1 MGKQGMTGYAQR
13 VEPSLPSSMAR
24 PQGHIPSA
32 APIITMNAE
41 KLRKLNHKSQDDR
54 YFNRELSWLAF
65 NFRVLEESRRSR
77 TPLLDRCRFLA
88 ICYSNLDEFFMVR
101 VASKKRSLRQGSLP
115 GDSPDQLSIPETLAR
130 IHEGTKRLVEDMG
143 EIWNSE
149 LLPDLKAQNIRLEK
163 LENLDDSAQKGLAQ
177 YYRET
182 VLPVLT
188 PLAVDPAHP
197 FPFLANRRLYLI
209 VVFKSEKEDAAL
221 PPIAFVEVPA
231 VLPRLLPVNTDPN
244 DRVFVMM
251 EDLIATH
258 LGTLFFGMPV
268 TAAYPIRVTRN
279 LDFKL
284 LESQVVDLLS
294 SVQTEVK
301 ARDQAEAVRL
311 EYGADLL
318 PELRAHLELRL
329 SLNPEDSYAMSC
341 PLSMTDLALHE
352 IPRDDLKFPS
362 FNPRLPPRMNTQR
375 SIFGLIREEDMLLHH
390 PFESFYAVIE
400 LLHTAAWDPDVL
412 AIKQTLY
419 RTSGDSPIIDA
430 LILAAEQGKQ
440 VTAVVELKARFD
452 ENNNITWARR
462 MERAGVHV
470 VYGFVGLKT
479 HCKMTLIVRR
489 EDNQLHRYVHLS
501 TGNYNSST
509 ARHYVDIGYIT
520 ARPAFGED
528 ASLLFN
534 MLTGF
539 NILSRET
546 EAFKPIP
553 SPLRKLIVAPL
564 YLRDELIHLID
575 REIQAHAETGD
586 GLIFAKM
593 NSLVDGAL
601 IEKLYEASRSGVRIR
616 LIVRGICCLRP
627 GTPDLSENIEVIS
640 IIGRF
645 LEHSRIFYFRNKGAD
660 DVYLGSADWM
670 PRNMDRRIEVIFP
683 IDDVKSRNRII
694 EEIIPTYWAD
704 TENAWQLQSDGAYT
718 MRSLGEGPKWDSQ
731 LKFIEIAR
739 QQGIKSLP
747 YDKAIRHD
755 LKRKGRPIVKK
766 IGSRKTAKSED

>member
-1 MGKQGMTGYAQR
+1 
-13 VEPSLPSSMAR
+13 
-24 PQGHIPSA
+24 
-32 APIITMNAE
+32 MNAE

-77 TPLLDRCRFLA
+77 TPLLDRCRFLT

-101 VASKKRSLRQGSLP
+101 VAGKKRSLRQGSLP
-115 GDSPDQLSIPETLAR
+115 GDSPDQMSIPDTLAR

-143 EIWNSE
+143 QIWNGE
-149 LLPDLKAQNIRLEK
+149 LLPELKAQNIRLEK
-163 LENLDDSAQKGLAQ
+163 LDKLEASAQETLAQ

-197 FPFLANRRLYLI
+197 FPFLANRRLYLV
-209 VVFKSEKEDAAL
+209 VVFKLEKEESAAL
-221 PPIAFVEVPA
+221 PPIAFVEVPN

-258 LGTLFFGMPV
+258 LDTLFFGMPI

-284 LESQVVDLLS
+284 MESQVVDLLS

-318 PELRAHLELRL
+318 PDLRAYLELRL
-329 SLNPEDSYAMSC
+329 GLSPEDSYALNC
-341 PLSMTDLALHE
+341 PLSMSDVTLYE

-452 ENNNITWARR
+452 ESNNITWARR

-489 EDNQLHRYVHLS
+489 EDNLLHRYVHLS
-501 TGNYNSST
+501 TGNYNSTT

-546 EAFKPIP
+546 EGFKPMP
-553 SPLRKLIVAPL
+553 SPLHKLIVAPL
-564 YLRDELIHLID
+564 YLRDELIRMIN
-575 REIQAHAETGD
+575 REIQAHEETGD

-593 NSLVDGAL
+593 NSLVDSAL

-627 GTPDLSENIEVIS
+627 GAAGLSENIEVIS
-640 IIGRF
+640 IVGRF
-645 LEHSRIFYFRNKGAD
+645 LEHSRIFYFRNKGAN

-683 IDDVKSRNRII
+683 IDDAKARNRII
-694 EEIIPTYWAD
+694 KEIIPTYWAD
-704 TENAWQLQSDGAYT
+704 TENAWQLHSDGAYT
-718 MRSLGEGPKWDSQ
+718 MRSLEAGPKWDSQ
-731 LKFIEIAR
+731 QKFIEIAR
-739 QQGIKSLP
+739 EQGIKSLP

-766 IGSRKTAKSED
+766 VGSRKTVKSED

>member
-1 MGKQGMTGYAQR
+1 
-13 VEPSLPSSMAR
+13 
-24 PQGHIPSA
+24 
-32 APIITMNAE
+32 MNAE

-77 TPLLDRCRFLA
+77 TPLLDRCKFLA

-101 VASKKRSLRQGSLP
+101 VAGKKRSLRQGALP
-115 GDSPDQLSIPETLAR
+115 SDSPDHLSTTETLRR
-130 IHEGTKRLVEDMG
+130 IYDGTRHLVEDIG
-143 EIWNSE
+143 NIWNKE
-149 LLPDLKAQNIRLEK
+149 LMPALQAQNIRLAK
-163 LENLDDSAQKGLAQ
+163 LENLNPVERESLAQ
-177 YYRET
+177 YYQET
-182 VLPVLT
+182 ILPVLT

-197 FPFLANRRLYLI
+197 FPFLANKRLYLI
-209 VVFKSEKEDAAL
+209 VVFKVQKSDGGL
-221 PPIAFVEVPA
+221 PPIAFVEVPN
-231 VLPRLLPVNTDPN
+231 VLPRLLPVNSKMN
-244 DRVFVMM
+244 ERVMVLL

-258 LGTLFFGMPV
+258 LGSLFFGMPIDS
-268 TAAYPIRVTRN
+268 AYPIRVTRN

-284 LESQVVDLLS
+284 LESQVVDLMS

-311 EYGADLL
+311 EYGSLL
-318 PELRAHLELRL
+318 SPELRAHLEIRL
-329 SLNPEDSYAMSC
+329 GLTSEDSYALDC
-341 PLSMTDLALHE
+341 PLSLMDMMGLYDL
-352 IPRDDLKFPS
+352 PREDLKFPC
-362 FNPRLPPRMNTQR
+362 FNPRLPPRMKSQR
-375 SIFGLIREEDMLLHH
+375 SIFSLIQEEDMLLHH

-452 ENNNITWARR
+452 EHNNITWARR
-462 MERAGVHV
+462 MERSGVHV

-489 EDNQLHRYVHLS
+489 EKNQLHRYVHLS

-509 ARHYVDIGYIT
+509 SKNYVDIGYIT

-539 NILSRET
+539 NILSHDAESY
-546 EAFKPIP
+546 KPST
-553 SPLRKLIVAPL
+553 SPLNKLVLAPL
-564 YLRDELIHLID
+564 YLRNEFLRLID
-575 REIQAHAETGD
+575 REIKAQEETGD

-593 NSLVDGAL
+593 NSFVDGAL
-601 IEKLYEASRSGVRIR
+601 IEKLYEASQSGVRIR

-627 GTPDLSENIEVIS
+627 GVPLLSENIEVIS

-645 LEHSRIFYFRNKGAD
+645 LEHSRIFYFRNKGVEE
-660 DVYLGSADWM
+660 VYLGSADWM

-683 IDDVKSRNRII
+683 IDDPKARSRII
-694 EEIIPTYWAD
+694 DEIIPIYWAD
-704 TENAWQLQSDGAYT
+704 TENAWQLQSDGSYS
-718 MRSLGEGPKWDSQ
+718 MRSQEEGPIWDSQ
-731 LKFIEIAR
+731 QKFIEIAR
-739 QQGIKSLP
+739 EQGIKSLP

-755 LKRKGRPIVKK
+755 LKRKGRPFVKK
-766 IGSRKTAKSED
+766 RNSRKTAKPEG